1 MHVCSLSS
9 YPKESHEKAVKRIL
23 RYLRYIPYFGLWYPK
38 GAHFELLGYS
48 DSDFAGCKIDQKSTT
63 GGYQLL
69 GRSLVSWCSKKQNSV
84 AISTAEAE
92 YITAGACCAQIL
104 YMKQTL
110 CDYGI
115 KLGSVPFLCDNE
127 SAVKIANNPIQQSRT
142 KYIEI
147 HHHFL
152 RDNVA
157 NENILLRNVRSKDQ
171 LADIFTKP
179 LNEITFNRLRGELN
193 VVDASNVT

>member
-1 MHVCSLSS
+1 
-9 YPKESHEKAVKRIL
+9 
-23 RYLRYIPYFGLWYPK
+23 
-38 GAHFELLGYS
+38 
-48 DSDFAGCKIDQKSTT
+48 
-63 GGYQLL
+63 
-69 GRSLVSWCSKKQNSV
+69 
-84 AISTAEAE
+84 
-92 YITAGACCAQIL
+92 
-104 YMKQTL
+104 MKQTL

-115 KLGSVPFLCDNE
+115 KLESVSLLCDNE
-127 SAVKIANNPIQQSRT
+127 SAIKIANNLVQHSRT
-142 KYIEI
+142 KHIEI

-157 NENILLRNVRSKDQ
+157 NENILLRNVRSEDQ

>member
-1 MHVCSLSS
+1 MSAC
-9 YPKESHEKAVKRIL
+9 YQANPKESHEKAVKRIL
-23 RYLRYIPYFGLWYPK
+23 RYLRYTPSFSLWYPK

-48 DSDFAGCKIDQKSTT
+48 DLDFAGCKIDRKSTT
-63 GGYQLL
+63 GGCQLL
-69 GRSLVSWCSKKQNSV
+69 GRSLVSCGSKKQNSV
-84 AISTAEAE
+84 ALSTAETE
-92 YITAGACCAQIL
+92 YIAAGACCTQIL

-115 KLGSVPFLCDNE
+115 KLGSVPLLCDNE
-127 SAVKIANNPIQQSRT
+127 SAVKIANNPIQHSCT

-147 HHHFL
+147 HHYFL

-157 NENILLRNVRSKDQ
+157 NGNILLRNMRSEDQ

>member
-1 MHVCSLSS
+1 M
-9 YPKESHEKAVKRIL
+9 
-23 RYLRYIPYFGLWYPK
+23 
-38 GAHFELLGYS
+38 
-48 DSDFAGCKIDQKSTT
+48 
-63 GGYQLL
+63 
-69 GRSLVSWCSKKQNSV
+69 VSWCSKKQNSV
-84 AISTAEAE
+84 TLSITEAE
-92 YITAGACCAQIL
+92 YIATGACCAQIL

-115 KLGSVPFLCDNE
+115 KLGSVPLLCDNK
-127 SAVKIANNPIQQSRT
+127 SAVKIANNPVQHSRT
-142 KYIEI
+142 KHIEI
-147 HHHFL
+147 RHHFL

-157 NENILLRNVRSKDQ
+157 NENILLRNMRFEDQ